1 MGKAELKRRV
11 RMVVQTKKAKY
22 TCRRMLRSLVKTA
35 QIVIKKKGA
44 AWGRWADRLQIV
56 GLGGDKNCT
65 GQFSAPISRANACC
79 GAW

>member
-22 TCRRMLRSLVKTA
+22 TCRRMLRSLVTTA

-44 AWGRWADRLQIV
+44 AS
-56 GLGGDKNCT
+56 GL
-65 GQFSAPISRANACC
+65 
-79 GAW
+79 